1 MKIKI
6 FETSDMHGYILPSN
20 YTARNMNLPFGMAK
34 AREMMDSLTAAAEVD
49 GDIVLK
55 IENGDIIQG
64 SALAYYLAKQA
75 EDGLTHLTSV
85 TNSFGYDAGLLGN
98 HEFNYGRDYVNNYV
112 ALTDYP
118 ILCANVLDEETGEPA
133 FGQAYQI
140 VEKKGVKI
148 AVLGLLTQ
156 YVPHW
161 EQPATI
167 EGLIFKS
174 IVETAKEYLPMLHE
188 MADIVVVAYHGGFE
202 RGLDT
207 GLPEEALT
215 GENEGY
221 QLLTECSELIDAFV
235 TGHQHREIAQK
246 VLGVPVVQPGYR
258 GANVAEITLELDD
271 NKHVIS
277 SSAELHSVEESEVS
291 EEVISLITPIN
302 NQTEDWLDT
311 PMGSVTGDM
320 TIKDPMEARI
330 HEHPYIEFINKVQ
343 MAASGAKISGTALFN
358 NEAQGFGEI
367 ITMRDILTNY
377 IYPNTLAVLR
387 VSGADLRAALELTA
401 THLSLDENGKIVFN
415 PRFVNPKPQY
425 YNYDMYEGVDYTID
439 LTQPEGQ
446 RITQLDFDGKSVQ
459 DSDELEIVVNQY
471 RGVGGGNYPM
481 FDASKIISEIT
492 VDMTELIGEYLK
504 KHPVIEATAD
514 NNFKVVS

>member
-6 FETSDMHGYILPSN
+6 FETSDMHGFILPSN

-34 AREMMDSLTAAAEVD
+34 ARTMMDRLTAKAEVD

-55 IENGDIIQG
+55 LENGDIIQG
-64 SALAYYLAKQA
+64 SALAYSLAKQGK
-75 EDGLTHLTSV
+75 DGLAHLTLV

-98 HEFNYGRDYVNNYV
+98 HEFNYGRAYVDDYVEM
-112 ALTDYP
+112 TDYP
-118 ILCANVLDEETGEPA
+118 ILCANVLNETGEPA

-140 VEKKGVKI
+140 IEKKGVKI

-156 YVPHW
+156 YIPHW

-167 EGLIFKS
+167 KGLTFRS

-188 MADIVVVAYHGGFE
+188 LADIVVVAYHGGFE
-202 RGLDT
+202 RELDT
-207 GLPEEALT
+207 GRPEEALT

-271 NKHVIS
+271 NKHVVS

-311 PMGSVTGDM
+311 PMGRVNGDM
-320 TIKDPMEARI
+320 TIKDPMTARL

-343 MAASGAKISGTALFN
+343 MEASGAKISGTALFN
-358 NEAQGFGEI
+358 NEALGFGETI
-367 ITMRDILTNY
+367 SMRDILTNY

-387 VSGADLRAALELTA
+387 VSGADLRAALELSA
-401 THLSLDENGKIVFN
+401 AHLALDSEGKMIFN
-415 PRFVNPKPQY
+415 PKFVSPKPQY

-446 RITQLDFDGKSVQ
+446 RITQLDFEGKAIQ
-459 DSDELEIVVNQY
+459 DTDTLEIVVNQY

-492 VDMTELIGEYLK
+492 VDMTELIGDYLK
-504 KHPVIEATAD
+504 KHPVVEAAVD
-514 NNFKVVS
+514 SNFKVVG